1 MRAAL
6 AGLALLLVAAPARAD
21 DACAHTIGVT
31 GRAASA
37 RAPDFAAVTVG
48 VETKAQSP
56 AAALDAASKAV
67 AGVVALG
74 RELGVPEADIG
85 TSAVVLEA
93 ATRAVTRPNGTV
105 ESQPDGYRAANAV
118 TIRLAD
124 MGRLGDLLRRAL
136 DAGANRIDSIG
147 FGLNDPEKVDA
158 ELQVA
163 AARDARARAA
173 ELAEAVGA
181 KLGRLCSLSGSGS
194 AVPPPMPM
202 AAQARMK
209 APAPGRRVPLAAG
222 AIESRSEVQASFA
235 VAQ

>member
-6 AGLALLLVAAPARAD
+6 VGLALLLVAVPARAD
-21 DACAHTIGVT
+21 DSCDHTISVT
-31 GRAASA
+31 GRAASS
-37 RAPDFAAVTVG
+37 RAPDFAQVTVG
-48 VETKAQSP
+48 VETKAPNP
-56 AAALDAASKAV
+56 AAALDAASRAV
-67 AGVVALG
+67 EGVVALG
-74 RELGVPEADIG
+74 RDLGVPAADIG

-93 ATRAVTRPNGTV
+93 ATRNVTRPNGTL

-118 TIRLAD
+118 TIRLVD

-136 DAGANRIDSIG
+136 DAGVNRIDSVG
-147 FGLNDPEKVDA
+147 FGLNEPEKVDA

-202 AAQARMK
+202 AAQARMR
-209 APAPGRRVPLAAG
+209 APAPGRPVPIAAG
-222 AIESRSEVQASFA
+222 TIESRSEVSASFA
-235 VAQ
+235 VVQ

>member
-1 MRAAL
+1 MRLAL
-6 AGLALLLVAAPARAD
+6 AGLALLLAAAPARAD
-21 DACAHTIGVT
+21 DACDHTISVT

-37 RAPDFAAVTVG
+37 RAPDFAEVTVG
-48 VETKAQSP
+48 VESKAPNP

-74 RELGVPEADIG
+74 RELGVPEGDIG

-136 DAGANRIDSIG
+136 DAGANRIDSVG
-147 FGLNDPEKVDA
+147 FGLNDAEKVDA

-163 AARDARARAA
+163 AAKDARARAA
-173 ELAEAVGA
+173 DLAEAVGA
-181 KLGRLCSLSGSGS
+181 KLGRLCSLSGGAS
-194 AVPPPMPM
+194 ALPPPMPM
-202 AAQARMK
+202 AAQARMR
-209 APAPGRRVPLAAG
+209 APAPGRRVPIAAG
-222 AIESRSEVQASFA
+222 TIESRSEVSASFA

>member
-1 MRAAL
+1 VRAAL

-74 RELGVPEADIG
+74 RELGVPEGDIG

>member
-6 AGLALLLVAAPARAD
+6 VGVALLLVAAPARAD
-21 DACAHTIGVT
+21 DACDHTISVT
-31 GRAASA
+31 GRAVSS
-37 RAPDFAAVTVG
+37 RAPDFAEVTVG
-48 VETKAQSP
+48 VETKAPNP

-74 RELGVPEADIG
+74 RDLGVPEADIG

-105 ESQPDGYRAANAV
+105 ESQADGYRAANAV

-136 DAGANRIDSIG
+136 DAGANRIDSVG
-147 FGLNDPEKVDA
+147 FGLNEPEKVDA

-163 AARDARARAA
+163 AAKDARARAA
-173 ELAEAVGA
+173 ELAEAVGT
-181 KLGRLCSLSGSGS
+181 KLGRLCSLSGSDS
-194 AVPPPMPM
+194 AAPPPMPM
-202 AAQARMK
+202 AAQARLK
-209 APAPGRRVPLAAG
+209 AQAPGRRVPIAAG
-222 AIESRSEVQASFA
+222 TIESRSAVSASFA